1 MIVIDYRDKRPIY
14 EQVEEKLS
22 KLVVQGVL
30 ETDSKLPSVRALA
43 IELSINPNT
52 IQRAYTQLE
61 EKGYIYTIKGKGNYV
76 SPKNEKAAAA
86 VGTAIAKKAIEK
98 GITTVVFDRGGF
110 IYQGK
115 IQALADAAREAGLE
129 F

>member
-61 EKGYIYTIKGKGNYV
+61 IGRAHV
-76 SPKNEKAAAA
+76 
-86 VGTAIAKKAIEK
+86 
-98 GITTVVFDRGGF
+98 
-110 IYQGK
+110 
-115 IQALADAAREAGLE
+115 
-129 F
+129 

>member
-30 ETDSKLPSVRALA
+30 KTDSKLPSVRALA

-61 EKGYIYTIKGKGNYV
+61 EKGYIYSIKGKGNYV
-76 SPKNEKAAAA
+76 SPKNDWIEERKKMILEEMRKVVNMAKA
-86 VGTAIAKKAIEK
+86 VGIEK
-98 GITTVVFDRGGF
+98 DEF
-110 IYQGK
+110 IERVEEVY
-115 IQALADAAREAGLE
+115 REE
-129 F
+129 MT

>member
-43 IELSINPNT
+43 IEFSINPNT

-76 SPKNEKAAAA
+76 SPKNDWIEERKKMILEEMRKVVNMAKA
-86 VGTAIAKKAIEK
+86 VGIEK
-98 GITTVVFDRGGF
+98 EEF
-110 IYQGK
+110 IGRVEEVY
-115 IQALADAAREAGLE
+115 REE
-129 F
+129 MT